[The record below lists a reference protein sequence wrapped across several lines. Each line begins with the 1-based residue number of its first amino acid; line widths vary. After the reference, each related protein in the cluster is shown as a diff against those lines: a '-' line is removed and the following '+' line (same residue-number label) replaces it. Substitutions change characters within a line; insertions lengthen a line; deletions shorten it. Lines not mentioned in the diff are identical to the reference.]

1 MTINLNLMSTR
12 NLLVFLT
19 LLVVPFFCACEKE
32 KTTTTIPQDP
42 EMNHPDWNKLILTG
56 QQRGITAIYGNYED
70 SLLVATQGNIYLTTN
85 QGKDWRRVF
94 SGSIGISGIMKHNDQ
109 LVALSSFSD
118 IAGGPFLYSQD
129 EGTTWTHQS
138 KYLYLEEEPRL
149 NRTQVD
155 VSADVAYKLEFESAG
170 TDPISKLPLP
180 DQINRIENGRKE
192 KVYLPRQAR
201 INCIVKDQKGRLYVG
216 AEGTRFEHT
225 TEGNTTIYPTSTDT
239 AIVYMSRKQLR

>member
-1 MTINLNLMSTR
+1 MSTR

-94 SGSIGISGIMKHNDQ
+94 SGSIGISGIMKHKDQ

-138 KYLYLEEEPRL
+138 KYLYWEEEPRL

-155 VSADVAYKLEFESAG
+155 DQRMSLINWNLSRQVQIQLASFRSLIRFIVLRMEGKKKYIFQDRLVS
-170 TDPISKLPLP
+170 
-180 DQINRIENGRKE
+180 
-192 KVYLPRQAR
+192 
-201 INCIVKDQKGRLYVG
+201 IVL
-216 AEGTRFEHT
+216 
-225 TEGNTTIYPTSTDT
+225 
-239 AIVYMSRKQLR
+239 